1 MAEET
6 TFRKLKKALIELLRG
21 YPDYVFYGKI
31 ESYIKSGKGGVDLLH
46 KHQIIEKLPVKEVKK
61 LIDKMPQEE
70 VNKLPLG
77 KERFLL
83 YRLAPKGVDLAI
95 SMINLE
101 YSERVIE
108 HSKQTLN
115 YSKEMRFF
123 TIAIIVLGALTLVLG
138 ALTFYFQFLRQ
149 VP

>member
-6 TFRKLKKALIELLRG
+6 TFRKLKKALLELLRG
-21 YPDYVFYGKI
+21 YPSYRFFGKI
-31 ESYIKSGKGGVDLLH
+31 ESYLKESHSSLSILKKD
-46 KHQIIEKLPVKEVKK
+46 KIIEFASKKECEELNLKLTPEQWAQLKAEGKKEP
-61 LIDKMPQEE
+61 IW
-70 VNKLPLG
+70 
-77 KERFLL
+77 
-83 YRLAPKGVDLAI
+83 YRLAPKGIDLAI

-123 TIAIIVLGALTLVLG
+123 TITIIVLGILTLGLG
-138 ALTFYFQFLRQ
+138 ALTFYFQFLR
-149 VP
+149 

>member
-6 TFRKLKKALIELLRG
+6 TFRKLKKALLELLRG
-21 YPDYVFYGKI
+21 YPSYRFFGKI
-31 ESYIKSGKGGVDLLH
+31 ESYLKESHSSLSILKKDG
-46 KHQIIEKLPVKEVKK
+46 IIEFASKKECEELNLKLTPEQWAQLKTEGKKEP
-61 LIDKMPQEE
+61 IW
-70 VNKLPLG
+70 
-77 KERFLL
+77 
-83 YRLAPKGVDLAI
+83 YRLAPKGIDLAI

-123 TIAIIVLGALTLVLG
+123 TITIIVLGILTLGLG
-138 ALTFYFQFLRQ
+138 ALTFYFQFLR
-149 VP
+149 

>member
-1 MAEET
+1 MVEET
-6 TFRKLKKALIELLRG
+6 TFRKLKKALLELLKG

-46 KHQIIEKLPVKEVKK
+46 KHQIIVKLPLKEVKK
-61 LIDKMPQEE
+61 LIEKLPPEE
-70 VNKLPLG
+70 FNKLPQG
-77 KERFLL
+77 EARFLW
-83 YRLAPKGVDLAI
+83 YRLAPRGVDLAI

-108 HSKQTLN
+108 HSKRILN

-123 TIAIIVLGALTLVLG
+123 TITIIVLAVLTLGLG
-138 ALTFYFQFLRQ
+138 ALTFYFQFLR
-149 VP
+149 